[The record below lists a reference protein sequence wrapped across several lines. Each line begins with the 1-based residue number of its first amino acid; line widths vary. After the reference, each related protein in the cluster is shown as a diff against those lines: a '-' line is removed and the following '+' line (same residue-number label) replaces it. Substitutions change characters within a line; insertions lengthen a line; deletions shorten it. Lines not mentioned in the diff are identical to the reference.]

1 MYNCFFI
8 KNNIPIFVQ
17 PNSGLYGKEI
27 DLYICKDF
35 FKHFKEMPSE
45 TIFVKFFLKP
55 LNTEIKDFESLKVI
69 AQVYGLSDDL
79 VDKITAFKS
88 LWITIILNL
97 CLESFETKSTKK
109 DNFWFAFLQGKHC
122 AKTAWSILDQMTL
135 TWNKIPKNQKFQVKK
150 NKSFD
155 FF

>member
-1 MYNCFFI
+1 
-8 KNNIPIFVQ
+8 
-17 PNSGLYGKEI
+17 
-27 DLYICKDF
+27 
-35 FKHFKEMPSE
+35 MPSE

-97 CLESFETKSTKK
+97 CLESFETKSTEK
-109 DNFWFAFLQGKHC
+109 DNFRIAFLEGNHC
-122 AKTAWSILDQMTL
+122 AVTA
-135 TWNKIPKNQKFQVKK
+135 
-150 NKSFD
+150 
-155 FF
+155 